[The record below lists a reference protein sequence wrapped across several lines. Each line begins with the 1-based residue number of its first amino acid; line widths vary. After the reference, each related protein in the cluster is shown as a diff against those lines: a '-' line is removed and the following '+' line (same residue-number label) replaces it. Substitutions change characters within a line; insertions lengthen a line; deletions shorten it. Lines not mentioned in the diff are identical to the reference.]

1 MKKLTLPVLLLLVL
15 TLLALKEYKT
25 SEIRSSTNGVA
36 SLETVKGLA
45 VLELFTSQ
53 GCSSCPPADAVLEQ
67 LQKANPQT
75 VLALSYH
82 VDYWNYIGWEDPFSA
97 SEYTD
102 RQRDYN
108 IKFKSRSNYTPQLV
122 INGREHL
129 VGSHKA
135 KIVDRIAIYKEIA
148 PLNVVRISGKKQDRK
163 VVFQYDIGGSLVG
176 KNLRIVVV
184 LNERTTEVKRGENQQ
199 RKLRNTNVVVGER
212 IIRASNGKGEGF
224 IEIPP
229 IVTDTDEASLFVL
242 VQDTDLEITGGAKLA
257 L

>member
-1 MKKLTLPVLLLLVL
+1 MKKLILPGLLLLVL
-15 TLLALKEYKT
+15 TLLAFKEYKVT
-25 SEIRSSTNGVA
+25 EIRSA
-36 SLETVKGLA
+36 SKVEKSPEPVHGLA

-102 RQRDYN
+102 KQRDYN

-122 INGREHL
+122 INGREHV

-135 KIVDRIAIYKEIA
+135 KIVDRIAAYKEIA
-148 PLNVVRISGKKQDRK
+148 PLNEVWLTGKKEDGK
-163 VVFQYDIGGSLVG
+163 VAFNYDIGGSLVG
-176 KNLRIVVV
+176 KKLRVIVV
-184 LNERTTEVKRGENQQ
+184 LNERTTDVKRGENQH
-199 RKLRNTNVVVGER
+199 RKLRNANVVVGER
-212 IIRASNGKGEGF
+212 IIRPSKGQGEGI
-224 IEIPP
+224 IEMPN
-229 IVTDTDEASLFVL
+229 IVTDTDETSLFVL